1 MIIDIRTQL
10 EPTADPW
17 ADLCAASAE
26 SHAACMSCVDTAV
39 VIGWRAERL
48 GVHTPAESVA
58 SFVHADPARRVGF
71 AGIDP
76 LTPTAMDDID
86 KARDLGLVGVAISPA
101 DQGCRPTHDRA
112 LAVFQRCAGLG
123 MPVLIANPM
132 LTDRRSMLEFARPAL
147 LDEAAREIP
156 NLTLVL
162 GDLGFGWVDEA
173 LLLTAKHERVF
184 AEISGLMPHTWS
196 LYAALQA
203 ALERRVMPKL
213 LFGSGFP
220 RHKPEAAI
228 ARLYSINTLRNG
240 SSFPTIP
247 RESLRSIVERDA
259 LALLGVDHLPA
270 RRSTQRRERQ
280 RQTTTLL
287 SAEQA
292 RASAPRDL

>member
-17 ADLCAASAE
+17 ADACAASAE
-26 SHAACMSCVDTAV
+26 SHTASMSCVDTAV
-39 VIGWRAERL
+39 VVGWRAERL
-48 GVHTPAESVA
+48 GVHTPIETIA
-58 SFVHADPARRVGF
+58 SFVHADPARRVGI

-76 LTPTAMDDID
+76 MTETALQEID

-101 DQGCRPTHDRA
+101 DQGYRPTHDQA
-112 LAVFQRCAGLG
+112 LAIFEKCADLG
-123 MPVLIANPM
+123 MPALVANPS
-132 LTDRRSMLEFARPAL
+132 LTDRRSMMEFAQPAL
-147 LDEAAREIP
+147 LDEVARELP
-156 NLTLVL
+156 RLTLVL

-184 AEISGLMPHTWS
+184 AEISGLTPHTWS
-196 LYAALQA
+196 LYATLQA
-203 ALERRVMPKL
+203 ALERRVMNKL

-220 RHKPEAAI
+220 RQKPEQAI

-259 LALLGVDHLPA
+259 MSALGVDHLPA
-270 RRSTQRRERQ
+270 RRPAESQPRSTK
-280 RQTTTLL
+280 TTALPSIEPT
-287 SAEQA
+287 AGGRT
-292 RASAPRDL
+292 RA